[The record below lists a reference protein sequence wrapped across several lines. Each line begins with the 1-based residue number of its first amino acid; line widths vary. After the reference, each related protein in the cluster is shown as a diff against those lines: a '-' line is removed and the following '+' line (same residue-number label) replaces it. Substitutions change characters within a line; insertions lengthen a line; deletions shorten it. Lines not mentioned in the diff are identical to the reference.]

1 MSVLEVSNLSKSFGG
16 VRAVR
21 NLGFSVDVGE
31 IVGLIG
37 PNGSGKSTSLS
48 LIMGI
53 IRPDTGSIRLDG
65 KDITRQPTHR
75 TARAGVGMVF
85 QHSRPLRRQSVLEH
99 IKLALL
105 PGLRFRLSSHSSM
118 ERRARDI
125 AERVGLGRVADE
137 HPDSL
142 PFADLRRLEFAKA
155 VAQDPQLILLDEPF
169 AGLAPRE
176 LQELSD
182 LTLSFKEEGHAIILV
197 DHNVKAVA
205 GLADRVVAMYVGEKI
220 AEGPPHAVTKDPKV
234 REVYF
239 GSSLDDGPSLFL
251 GEGIQAGESLL
262 DADIQDLHY
271 GKARALGRVRLQV
284 DEGECVSVVGLN
296 GAGKSS
302 FFKAVLGFVDYSG
315 DVRWRGES
323 VRGQGPAA
331 MIRRGISQCPETR
344 ELFPFMTVRENL
356 EMGGQFLNKTELADN
371 LDRICELFPILSQRQ
386 NQMAYTLSGG
396 EQQMLTIGRALMQNP
411 KLLILDEPTLGLAP
425 LVIETISETLDQ
437 LQREMNL
444 TILIGEQNVTFALR
458 HSNRIYLL
466 EHGELR
472 WHGGARE
479 FSEEISEA
487 YL

>member
-205 GLADRVVAMYVGEKI
+205 GLADQVVAMYVGEKI

-315 DVRWRGES
+315 DVRWRGVCSRPGAGRNDTE
-323 VRGQGPAA
+323 R
-331 MIRRGISQCPETR
+331 
-344 ELFPFMTVRENL
+344 NL
-356 EMGGQFLNKTELADN
+356 PM
-371 LDRICELFPILSQRQ
+371 P
-386 NQMAYTLSGG
+386 
-396 EQQMLTIGRALMQNP
+396 
-411 KLLILDEPTLGLAP
+411 
-425 LVIETISETLDQ
+425 
-437 LQREMNL
+437 
-444 TILIGEQNVTFALR
+444 
-458 HSNRIYLL
+458 
-466 EHGELR
+466 
-472 WHGGARE
+472 
-479 FSEEISEA
+479 
-487 YL
+487 